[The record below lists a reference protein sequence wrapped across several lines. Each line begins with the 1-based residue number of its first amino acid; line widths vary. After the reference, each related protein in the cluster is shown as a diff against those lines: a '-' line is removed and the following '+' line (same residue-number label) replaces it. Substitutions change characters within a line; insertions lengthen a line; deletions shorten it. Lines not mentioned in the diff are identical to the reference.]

1 MSGRATTP
9 RAEPVSGELR
19 LQDQAVC
26 VESSAR
32 LHLGVLDLRGERGR
46 WFGGLG
52 AAAASPSV
60 LVSVRPADT
69 VTAEG
74 EDAARAETFARRFL
88 AHHRLPGGVAIQVRR
103 ALPPHAGLGS
113 GTQLGLSVA
122 RAIAELHG
130 IDARASELAR
140 AVGRARRSAIGTW
153 TFERGGLVVEGGR
166 HPDRD
171 ACGPLVAHLSFP
183 SSWRCVL
190 VIPDAPPGLNGP
202 DEESALAA
210 LPAPSAHDVE
220 RVAHLVLMA
229 LLPALADG
237 DLLTF
242 GRTLGEIQDVTGR
255 WFATVQGGAFAR
267 GPSAEMVRRLREWGA
282 MGVGQSS
289 WGPAVYGLVEGDEAG
304 HTLAERV
311 RHAIGGA
318 GRVYEGPFRSEGARV
333 WRDPGLPGGRAST
346 R

>member
-1 MSGRATTP
+1 MSGRAPTP
-9 RAEPVSGELR
+9 IADHAEHKGDGARVRGH
-19 LQDQAVC
+19 AVC

-60 LVSVRPADT
+60 LVSVRPSET
-69 VTAEG
+69 VSAEG
-74 EDAARAETFARRFL
+74 EDAARAATFARRFL
-88 AHHRLPGGVAIQVRR
+88 AHHRLPGGVAVHVHR

-113 GTQLGLSVA
+113 GTQLALSVA
-122 RAIAELHG
+122 RATAELHG
-130 IDARASELAR
+130 LDARASELAG

-171 ACGPLVAHLSFP
+171 ACGPLVANLPFP

-190 VIPDAPPGLNGP
+190 VVPDAPPGLNGP
-202 DEESALAA
+202 EEESALAA
-210 LPAPSAHDVE
+210 LPAPAERDVE

-237 DLLTF
+237 DLPTF
-242 GRTLGEIQDVTGR
+242 GLTLGEIQDVTGR
-255 WFATVQGGAFAR
+255 WFASVQGGAFAR
-267 GPSAEMVRRLREWGA
+267 GPSAEIVRRLREWGA
-282 MGVGQSS
+282 VGVGQSS
-289 WGPAVYGLVEGDEAG
+289 WGPAVYGLVDGEEAG
-304 HTLAERV
+304 GKLADRV
-311 RHAIGGA
+311 RRAIGEA
-318 GRVYEGPFRSEGARV
+318 GQVYEGPFRSEGARV
-333 WRDPGLPGGRAST
+333 WRD
-346 R
+346 

>member
-9 RAEPVSGELR
+9 MTDRGGRGLRARE
-19 LQDQAVC
+19 QAVC

-60 LVSVRPADT
+60 LVSVRRADA

-88 AHHRLPGGVAIQVRR
+88 AHHDLPGGVVVRVHR

-113 GTQLGLSVA
+113 GTQLALSVA

-130 IDARASELAR
+130 VDARASELAR

-171 ACGPLVAHLSFP
+171 ACGPLVANLPFP

-190 VIPDAPPGLNGP
+190 VVPDAPPGLNGP
-202 DEESALAA
+202 EEEAALAA
-210 LPAPSAHDVE
+210 LPAPSERDVE
-220 RVAHLVLMA
+220 RVAHIVLMA

-237 DLLTF
+237 DLPAF
-242 GRTLGEIQDVTGR
+242 GQTLGEIQTVTGR
-255 WFATVQGGAFAR
+255 WFATVQGGAFAQ
-267 GPSAEMVRRLREWGA
+267 GPSAEMVRRLRDWGA
-282 MGVGQSS
+282 VGVGQSS
-289 WGPAVYGLVEGDEAG
+289 WGPAVYGLVEGEEAG
-304 HTLAERV
+304 LRLADRV
-311 RHAIGGA
+311 RHAVGGA
-318 GRVYEGPFRSEGARV
+318 GQVFEGPFRSEGARV
-333 WRDPGLPGGRAST
+333 WRD
-346 R
+346 